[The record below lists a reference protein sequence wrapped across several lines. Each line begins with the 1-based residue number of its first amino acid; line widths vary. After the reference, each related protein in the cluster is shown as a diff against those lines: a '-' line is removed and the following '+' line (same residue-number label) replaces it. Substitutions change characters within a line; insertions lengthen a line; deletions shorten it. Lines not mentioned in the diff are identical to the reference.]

1 MLEIIKN
8 PYDGDEWELIMDKCY
23 RLRYQEQNYQKVPPN
38 FGGDAGIEGYTNHGI
53 VYQCYCPEKQYSDD
67 DLWENQRDKVTKD
80 LKKLIKNGD
89 RLKDLGVKK
98 IKEWH
103 FVTPEYRD
111 SRLLVHCEKKRK
123 EIIDKKAQGNLNY
136 IDDDFDIVIK
146 TAEDFASEINKL
158 VFLYKD
164 LKFDIA
170 LKHTGEVDWTK
181 CPSEK
186 AENIKR
192 KLKAVMQYDGNLIIE
207 EKYNKMINTWGSFY
221 INGIE
226 VLAGIQASNP
236 EVYEKILKID
246 NMYRTK
252 IEMKCSL
259 NAGASVNKE
268 LFQEILNEIE
278 NELNTIFGD
287 MFNIESVQELKW
299 DLLGSWLADC
309 PMDFI

>member
-8 PYDGDEWELIMDKCY
+8 PYDGDEWEILMNKCY
-23 RLRYQEQNYQKVPPN
+23 RMRYQEHGYQEIPAN
-38 FGGDAGIEGYTNHGI
+38 FGGDAGVEAFTNHGI
-53 VYQCYCPEKQYSDD
+53 VYQCYCPEKHYSDD
-67 DLWENQRDKVTKD
+67 DLWKSQRDKVTKD
-80 LKKLIKNGD
+80 IGKLLKNGE
-89 RLKDLGVKK
+89 RLKAIGIKS

-111 SRLLVHCEKKRK
+111 SRLLLHCEKKRK
-123 EIIDKKAQGNLNY
+123 EVIEERTKKNLDY
-136 IDDDFDIVIK
+136 IDENFTIIIK
-146 TAEDFASEINKL
+146 TAEDFVSEINKL

-170 LKHTGEVDWTK
+170 LKHTGEVDWGK

-192 KLKAVMQYDGNLIIE
+192 KLKAIMPYE
-207 EKYNKMINTWGSFY
+207 ENPKLEAKYNKLVNTWGSFY

-226 VLAGIQASNP
+226 VLAGIKAANP
-236 EVYEKILKID
+236 EIYEKILKID

-252 IEMKCSL
+252 VDMKCTL
-259 NAGASVNKE
+259 NDDSSINKE
-268 LFQEILNEIE
+268 LFQEIMNEIE
-278 NELNTIFGD
+278 DELDKIFGD
-287 MFNIESVQELKW
+287 IFNIESVHELKW

-309 PMDFI
+309 PMDFM

>member
-1 MLEIIKN
+1 M
-8 PYDGDEWELIMDKCY
+8 
-23 RLRYQEQNYQKVPPN
+23 RYQEQGYQKVPAN
-38 FGGDAGIEGYTNHGI
+38 FGGDAGVEGFTNHGI

-67 DLWENQRDKVTKD
+67 DLWKNQRDKITKD
-80 LKKLIKNGD
+80 INKLLENGV
-89 RLKDLGVKK
+89 RLKGIG
-98 IKEWH
+98 IKTINEWH

-111 SRLLVHCEKKRK
+111 SRLLAHCEKKRK
-123 EIIDKKAQGNLNY
+123 EVIEESVKNNLEY
-136 IDDDFDIVIK
+136 IDENFTIIIK

-170 LKHTGEVDWTK
+170 LKHTGDVDWEK

-186 AENIKR
+186 AQNIKR
-192 KLKAVMQYDGNLIIE
+192 KLKAVMQYEGNPTLE
-207 EKYNKMINTWGSFY
+207 AKYNKMINIWGSFY

-226 VLAGIQASNP
+226 VLAGIKATNP
-236 EVYEKILKID
+236 EIYEKILKID

-252 IEMKCSL
+252 VDMKCTL
-259 NAGASVNKE
+259 NACSSINKE
-268 LFQEILNEIE
+268 LFQEIMDEIE
-278 NELNTIFGD
+278 HELGKIFGD
-287 MFNIESVQELKW
+287 IFNIESVQELKW